1 MCGPNKDN
9 YTFIYDNR
17 DLKNYGSQGEKKFF
31 HYILKLTEAEFIK
44 NKLGK
49 TPVLLLD
56 DLFAKMDQLRIK
68 KIINPIIDR
77 FQMIITSTDIHK
89 KQIDSFLSE
98 DTNIINLS

>member
-1 MCGPNKDN
+1 M
-9 YTFIYDNR
+9 T
-17 DLKNYGSQGEKKFF
+17 Q
-31 HYILKLTEAEFIK
+31 KLTEAEFIK

-49 TPVLLLD
+49 APVLLLD

-77 FQMIITSTDIHK
+77 FQMIITSTDVHK